1 MTKTTKIVITIISTL
16 FLLTVIGTYTYI
28 ASQLDTKELRL
39 TFITK
44 IEKVFPNMKAS
55 IGEFNVE
62 FGQSLELKTNNLK
75 IGLKKEATLF
85 EVKELVVKVPLFSIL
100 LGGGNVEVDIQN
112 PRFYMNKENWAKGIA
127 NRKTKELIDVEKPE
141 ELLLPAFLANSTVAV
156 RFNHLDILHDEKVTT
171 INKFVIKNLGLNA
184 NAAYELKSDFK
195 YIMDN
200 GDILTLETFI
210 VGSIGVEEYIENQ
223 KIPFKTSYRLD
234 GVKVKGQDEVFP
246 RINGNIDGVLEKE
259 GSIKIKN
266 SLRLDRSNLKHEVRI
281 DNKKVEIAGIQG
293 SLALNELNPLFA
305 YLKLPLVMLDGFVNI
320 TGSLSTS
327 KEQIKP
333 NLKLNLS
340 GVKGTIPGSEY
351 SANGDIEI
359 TENEMTYKSLV
370 NMYDGSTLIE
380 GKALFEMKANSS
392 VEERIKSMSTL
403 IKMTDLKISSLSI
416 REIFTGTQEDI
427 KNKDNIIWPIF
438 LILPNSK
445 VKAEMIN
452 SKWDDKLISL
462 NLDVETRGTETELK
476 DFTVVY
482 DKGKIEGKGTG
493 GIYADGINL
502 KTDVKVLDFD
512 TNLFKNLIDQKTPAL
527 MGKVKGSISGPFSIK
542 DGNKVYDFKIDLK
555 SKSGHIS
562 GIDVDKEFKKLKK
575 ELQGVPLLG
584 PSIKWKEQD
593 ITNQYKDAS
602 VLAIV
607 KNGKINIKKITLAT
621 ADNNLKITGKG
632 PVYLGEEESLV
643 EAKVFDD
650 MGITQS
656 LKKNLAMKS
665 IPIAFKG
672 RGIDLQLDQDYTV
685 NKLMTHLKGKEG
697 KAQVEK
703 AIDKNVDKYLKGESG
718 KQIKSLLK
726 GFLK

>member
-184 NAAYELKSDFK
+184 NAAYELKSDF
-195 YIMDN
+195 
-200 GDILTLETFI
+200 I

-320 TGSLSTS
+320 TGS
-327 KEQIKP
+327 
-333 NLKLNLS
+333 
-340 GVKGTIPGSEY
+340 
-351 SANGDIEI
+351 
-359 TENEMTYKSLV
+359 
-370 NMYDGSTLIE
+370 
-380 GKALFEMKANSS
+380 FE
-392 VEERIKSMSTL
+392 R
-403 IKMTDLKISSLSI
+403 
-416 REIFTGTQEDI
+416 
-427 KNKDNIIWPIF
+427 
-438 LILPNSK
+438 
-445 VKAEMIN
+445 
-452 SKWDDKLISL
+452 
-462 NLDVETRGTETELK
+462 
-476 DFTVVY
+476 
-482 DKGKIEGKGTG
+482 
-493 GIYADGINL
+493 AD
-502 KTDVKVLDFD
+502 
-512 TNLFKNLIDQKTPAL
+512 
-527 MGKVKGSISGPFSIK
+527 
-542 DGNKVYDFKIDLK
+542 
-555 SKSGHIS
+555 
-562 GIDVDKEFKKLKK
+562 
-575 ELQGVPLLG
+575 
-584 PSIKWKEQD
+584 
-593 ITNQYKDAS
+593 
-602 VLAIV
+602 
-607 KNGKINIKKITLAT
+607 
-621 ADNNLKITGKG
+621 
-632 PVYLGEEESLV
+632 
-643 EAKVFDD
+643 
-650 MGITQS
+650 
-656 LKKNLAMKS
+656 
-665 IPIAFKG
+665 
-672 RGIDLQLDQDYTV
+672 
-685 NKLMTHLKGKEG
+685 
-697 KAQVEK
+697 
-703 AIDKNVDKYLKGESG
+703 
-718 KQIKSLLK
+718 
-726 GFLK
+726 